1 MAQPVWITPAGSLG
15 VIPEGVFYQQ
25 DLLAYTEPLAN
36 TPTCTAT
43 SATTNA
49 ITCTSTAGLWPGLNV
64 IFSGTVFGGVSS
76 TVRYFVLDILSS
88 TEFRIAEA
96 ERSTT
101 PITLTTATGS
111 MVATFS
117 QHVLYRLQ
125 SGTLPQGVQVS
136 DNGTIVGV
144 PLAVASLQGV
154 PLEVS
159 RDVTSKFTIRG
170 YTTNY
175 ENGVYV
181 LDAIRDRTFT
191 LTITGNDV
199 PEFITPAGSL
209 GEFYDG
215 DGISI
220 QIEYTNADATDTVV
234 VRLAGGELPGGIT
247 LSETGLLSGYIA
259 PYPDV
264 TEPPGYD
271 LTPISTEPYD
281 FVVAAINKNYQ
292 FTLEVTD
299 GKSSNLR
306 TFTMFVYDRDTLT
319 ADDTEI
325 TADNTFVTADETT
338 TRAPFLTNASPS
350 DLGRVRSDNYFAYQ
364 FKGNDYD
371 TPAIEYVISV
381 NEGGGLPPGLTLD
394 PESGWYYGYIPD
406 QGVTEIEYSFN
417 IQVRERDN
425 PSVTSELYPF
435 TLTITGAID
444 AEVTWLT
451 DSDLGTIENGST
463 SILKVEA
470 VNRGGRELKYR
481 LKSGAFNELPQG
493 LELLPSGEIAGR
505 ASFNTFAID
514 LGYTTFDRTQSNI
527 TGVSETTFDSSFT
540 FTVNAYAEDTS
551 QILYKVDSVDVV
563 DGGTGYATAPTI
575 TFSTPVGATAVPAEA
590 GNVTVSGGAIT
601 SVPIAASGAGYTET
615 ATYTITGDGSDA
627 VLRVNMAAT
636 GTRDIVSVYK
646 TFTIRMFRAYNEP
659 YQNLYIRALP
669 PANDRALIAE
679 LLDNE
684 NIFVPEYI
692 YRPDDPNF
700 GKSQQVTYEHA
711 YGLAPDILD
720 VYVESLYLNHYWK
733 NLVLGEINTAQA
745 LDADGNIIY
754 EVVYSKIIDNLVNSN
769 DQSVSKIVNLPYPII
784 DPSDGSTEITQVYPN
799 SLDDMRDQV
808 IDTVGQIS
816 TKLPLWMTSKQADG
830 RVLGFTPAWV
840 LCYTNPGRSA
850 QIAYY
855 IQSQFGVQLNKVD
868 FKVDRYILDRELSR
882 NWDTET
888 QHWTPTPSLT
898 TFDRFNTAGY
908 NFIGTVEIATNLA
921 YSDVNERTLQ
931 YIADLGG
938 LDGQVLGING
948 STLIFVKQQ
957 DYPGY
962 ATPDDAWQDYL
973 YPYDST
979 GFDTSGTEFDEAVTI
994 PGGDG
999 SSDNERMAIYTIS
1012 VDPITTVVTLTLTTQ
1027 TVEDDFVQVVRGT
1040 QYRSAQLYYPGAPGP
1055 NLTEISWLP
1064 LATIT
1069 TTETTF
1075 DEGSMAFE
1083 EPVDMYDPT
1092 DAYDKYL
1099 VFPKTNI
1106 LV

>member
-1 MAQPVWITPAGSLG
+1 MAQPIWITPAGNIG

-25 DLLAYTEPLAN
+25 NMLASTEPLPAS
-36 TPTCTAT
+36 PICTAS
-43 SATTNA
+43 SASTDT
-49 ITCTSTAGLWPGLNV
+49 ITCDTTAGMWPGLN
-64 IFSGTVFGGVSS
+64 IMFAGTTFGGISE
-76 TVRYFVLDILSS
+76 TVRYFVLEIVSG
-88 TEFRIAEA
+88 TEFKISATEYD
-96 ERSTT
+96 TT
-101 PITLTTATGS
+101 PIQLTNGTGNLVGTLT
-111 MVATFS
+111 
-117 QHVLYRLQ
+117 QHVYFRLQ
-125 SGTLPQGVQVS
+125 AGTLPVGIQMS
-136 DNGTIVGV
+136 DNGLIIGV
-144 PLAVASLQGV
+144 PQAVASLQGV
-154 PLEVS
+154 PAEVS
-159 RDVTSKFTIRG
+159 TDVTSKFTIRA
-170 YTTNY
+170 YTLTSQS
-175 ENGVYV
+175 V
-181 LDAIRDRTFT
+181 LDRIADRTFT

-220 QIEYTNADATDTVV
+220 QIEYTNEDPADNVI
-234 VRLAGGELPGGIT
+234 VRLAGGSLPGGIT

-259 PYPDV
+259 PYPNV
-264 TEPPGYD
+264 NEPPGYD
-271 LTPISTEPYD
+271 LTPIAAEPYD

-306 TFTMFVYDRDTLT
+306 TFTMFVYDRETLT

-350 DLGRVRSDNYFAYQ
+350 NLGRVRSDNYFAYQ
-364 FKGNDYD
+364 FIGGDYD
-371 TPAIEYVISV
+371 TTAIEYTISV

-425 PSVTSELYPF
+425 PSVTSALYPF

-451 DSDLGTIENGST
+451 DSDLGTVENGST
-463 SILKVEA
+463 SLLKVEA

-505 ASFNTFAID
+505 VTFNTFAVD
-514 LGYTTFDRTQSNI
+514 LGYTTFDRSQSVASGI
-527 TGVSETTFDSSFT
+527 EETTFDSSFR
-540 FTVNAYAEDTS
+540 FTVNAYAEDTA
-551 QILYKVDSVDVV
+551 QILYKVDRVEII
-563 DGGTGYATAPTI
+563 DGGTGYTTAPTI
-575 TFSTPVGATAVPAEA
+575 EFNTPAGATGVQAEA
-590 GNVTVSGGAIT
+590 GTITVSGGAIT
-601 SVPIAASGAGYTET
+601 SVPITSGGAGYTET
-615 ATYTITGDGSDA
+615 ATYTITGDGTGA
-627 VLRVNMAAT
+627 ILRVTMVAT
-636 GTRDIVSVYK
+636 GTRDVVSVYK
-646 TFTIRMFRAYNEP
+646 TFIIHVFRAYNEP
-659 YQNLYIRALP
+659 YQNLYIRAMP
-669 PANDRALIAE
+669 PANDRVLIAE

-684 NIFVPEYI
+684 SIFVPEYI

-733 NLVLGEINTAQA
+733 NLVLGSIKTAQA
-745 LDADGNIIY
+745 LDSNGNVIY
-754 EVVYSKIIDNLVNSN
+754 EVVYSSIVDNLVNASG
-769 DQSVSKIVNLPYPII
+769 QSVAKIVNLPYPIV
-784 DPSDGSTEITQVYPN
+784 DPADGSTEITQVYPN
-799 SLDDMRDQV
+799 SLFDMRNQV

-816 TKLPLWMTSKQADG
+816 TKLPLWMTSKQTDG

-855 IQSQFGVQLNKVD
+855 IQSQFGTQLNRVD

-882 NWDTET
+882 NWDTAT
-888 QHWTPTPSLT
+888 QHWTPTPNLT

-921 YSDVNERTLQ
+921 YADVNKRTLQ
-931 YIADLGG
+931 YIEDLGG

-957 DYPGY
+957 DYPDY
-962 ATPDDAWQDYL
+962 ATSDDAWQDYL
-973 YPYDST
+973 YPYDTT

-999 SSDNERMAIYTIS
+999 SSANERMAIYTIS

-1027 TVEDDFVQVVRGT
+1027 TVEADFVQIVRGT
-1040 QYRSAQLYYPGAPGP
+1040 EYRSAQLYYPGAPGP
-1055 NLTEISWLP
+1055 DLTEISWLP
-1064 LATIT
+1064 LTTIT

-1099 VFPKTNI
+1099 VYPKTNI